1 MMHACTEDL
10 GISWTCESVCDNTI
24 QDVDL
29 NVLLYLATLG
39 CPFCSCSAKHWFMYK
54 ILSSFVNFALTQK
67 IPLIYEFKMNNLT
80 NFRHLSFIGGSNYYI
95 S

>member
-39 CPFCSCSAKHWFMYK
+39 CPFCSCSAKYRFMYK
-54 ILSSFVNFALTQK
+54 I
-67 IPLIYEFKMNNLT
+67 
-80 NFRHLSFIGGSNYYI
+80 
-95 S
+95 